1 MPMNKVSRKNKQQA
15 DLTVRVRQYL
25 DSVIRELKLVTWPGK
40 EQVRAT
46 TLVVLLTVFIFAV
59 YFGIVDFLLAW
70 GQRLLYG
77 SFI

>member
-59 YFGIVDFLLAW
+59 YFGIVDLLLAW

>member
-1 MPMNKVSRKNKQQA
+1 MPMSKVSRKNKQQA